1 MKMKLRLQLII
12 GLVLALVVTS
22 GLYAFTYLSA
32 TASMGVTVI
41 GAEIATYEPSAA
53 QPNWNSILT
62 PVAAGTE
69 TLRPN
74 AAGTYS

>member
-1 MKMKLRLQLII
+1 MKGKFRLQLII

-22 GLYAFTYLSA
+22 GLYAFTYLTA

-41 GAEIATYEPSAA
+41 GEEIATYELSAT

-62 PVAAGTE
+62 PVAVGTE
-69 TLRPN
+69 T
-74 AAGTYS
+74 